1 MTTKRPDERLIL
13 DILDGYLGSKVLM
26 AAYQLDM
33 FTQLQGDGLSPEA
46 FLDRSRLPARTG
58 RILLDACAGLG
69 LLDVQHGRYRTPP
82 ELVPFLTKGA
92 KFQTT
97 SYLISYYDEVYSAIA
112 SLSELVR
119 ENGTKNGFRPR
130 DYFVDDVN
138 QIDPSIAADYSR
150 YMDAT
155 IPKIAET
162 VLNLYDF
169 SKHKRLLDL
178 CGGTGTFAAAILSAS
193 PTLAG
198 ASLDVPACAAIGA
211 QRYAHDPALAG
222 RLQVLGG
229 DVFTS
234 PFPPD
239 TDVVT
244 MCRSAHDWDDER
256 VSALFA
262 RVHELLPKS
271 GRLVIVERMVPDD
284 FDPAA
289 RALYLR
295 AVYFVVK
302 SHTACYRSP
311 AQYRKL
317 LTAAGF
323 GAVEHHRAARAPYE
337 FFQGL
342 HVISATKV

>member
-1 MTTKRPDERLIL
+1 MTKRPDERRIL

-26 AAYQLDM
+26 AAHELDIFAQLD
-33 FTQLQGDGLSPEA
+33 GEGLSFEA

-58 RILLDACAGLG
+58 RILLDACAALG
-69 LLDVQHGRYRTPP
+69 LLDVEHGRYRTPP
-82 ELVPFLTKGA
+82 ELARFLIKGGA
-92 KFQTT
+92 FQTT
-97 SYLISYYDEVYSAIA
+97 SYLISYYDEVYAAIA
-112 SLSELVR
+112 ELAELVR
-119 ENGTKNGFRPR
+119 DNGTRGGFRPR

-138 QIDPSIAADYSR
+138 QIDPTIAADYSR

-155 IPKIAET
+155 VPKIAET
-162 VLNLYDF
+162 VLGLYDF
-169 SKHKRLLDL
+169 SPHARLLDL
-178 CGGTGTFAAAILSAS
+178 CGGTGMFAAAILAAS
-193 PTLAG
+193 PRLRG

-211 QRYAHDPALAG
+211 RRYAADPALAG
-222 RLQVLGG
+222 RFEVLGG
-229 DVFTS
+229 DVFTA
-234 PFPPD
+234 PFPAG

-262 RVHELLPKS
+262 RVHARLPAGGK
-271 GRLVIVERMVPDD
+271 LIVIERMVPDD

-302 SHTACYRSP
+302 SRTACYRSP
-311 AQYRKL
+311 AQYRAL
-317 LTAAGF
+317 LAGAGF
-323 GAVEHHRAARAPYE
+323 AAVEHHRPARAPYE

-342 HVISATKV
+342 HVISATKG